1 MTKTLR
7 IAVVL
12 MAVLFA
18 CAAAIAQTANAKKV
32 RSKPDSGVAMPF
44 ENMGTSKA
52 PPMMFRD
59 PPPQAPPAP
68 QQQAPKK

>member
-18 CAAAIAQTANAKKV
+18 CAAAIAQTGSAKKA
-32 RSKPDSGVAMPF
+32 RSKPDSGVALPF
-44 ENMGTSKA
+44 DNLGTTKA
-52 PPMMFRD
+52 PPMPFRE

-68 QQQAPKK
+68 QQAPKK